1 MQKEVLGFIV
11 THMKISNSLRTTL
24 YDFIVETL
32 KKTRMAERGWAAL
45 QEPPRCVDAHTL
57 ECIYTLC
64 QEAVEKKEDIYRFRT
79 TVATITDAMID
90 LIQQKEKVTNAQKWR
105 KRQEE
110 QRAKT
115 GSNMFET
122 FNERATK
129 QQRKEEIALA
139 MPHGMEGR

>member
-1 MQKEVLGFIV
+1 
-11 THMKISNSLRTTL
+11 MKISNSLRTTL

-45 QEPPRCVDAHTL
+45 QEPPRCVDSHSR

-64 QEAVEKKEDIYRFRT
+64 QEAVENKEDIYRFRT
-79 TVATITDAMID
+79 TVATITDAMVD
-90 LIQQKEKVTNAQKWR
+90 LIQQKEKVKNNQNWR

-110 QRAKT
+110 DRVERDAKRA
-115 GSNMFET
+115 E
-122 FNERATK
+122 

-139 MPHGMEGR
+139 MQHGMEGR

>member
-1 MQKEVLGFIV
+1 M
-11 THMKISNSLRTTL
+11 THNLLRTTL

-32 KKTRMAERGWAAL
+32 RETRSAKRGWAAV
-45 QEPPRCVDAHTL
+45 QEKPRCVDDHPL

-115 GSNMFET
+115 GSNMFDEQAT
-122 FNERATK
+122 ERATK
-129 QQRKEEIALA
+129 QQRKEEIALG
-139 MPHGMEGR
+139 MQHGMEGR

>member
-1 MQKEVLGFIV
+1 
-11 THMKISNSLRTTL
+11 MKISNSLRTTL

-45 QEPPRCVDAHTL
+45 QEPPRCVDSHSL

-110 QRAKT
+110 DKAERDAKRA
-115 GSNMFET
+115 E
-122 FNERATK
+122 
-129 QQRKEEIALA
+129 QQRKEEITLA
-139 MPHGMEGR
+139 MQHGMEGR